1 MPTYDVS
8 IKKALSPQQADLID
22 HKERCS
28 ADREKLETAG
38 RLLGH
43 QVRIKRNEDE
53 YGLYTVS
60 EVRQENPDKIV
71 RMGQGGRERLGTSGE
86 FDARLDSQAP
96 RPALPDSDAEAQGEF
111 VERLD
116 DNGWHNG
123 LIAIAPHGGDI
134 EPHTDQQ
141 AERVAS
147 QLAGKGVSSWRCKGW
162 HPKGAFEHWHI
173 TSTDIHEASF
183 PLLNSVIS
191 RGFRYAVA
199 FHGFDDLNI
208 PHDILVGGVAPDAL
222 KENVKKAIEGV
233 VGSDFTVH
241 ITKPDDQFGGDD
253 KRNIV
258 NRLTAGGANGVQIEQ
273 KIGPRQKYARAI
285 ADAVADIY
293 DAKLGP

>member
-1 MPTYDVS
+1 MATYEAS
-8 IKKALSPQQADLID
+8 INKALDPEQAELID
-22 HKERCS
+22 RKEHCS

-43 QVRIKRNEDE
+43 QVRIKRNDNE

-60 EVRQENPDKIV
+60 EVRQENPDNIV
-71 RMGQGGRERLGTSGE
+71 RMGKGGRERLGTSDE
-86 FDARLDSQAP
+86 FDATLDSQVP
-96 RPALPDSDAEAQGEF
+96 RPALADSDAEAQGEF

-116 DNGWHNG
+116 DNGWHTG

-147 QLAGKGVSSWRCKGW
+147 QLAGKGVSAWRCKGW
-162 HPKGAFEHWHI
+162 HPRGAFKHWHI

-183 PLLNSVIS
+183 PLLNLAIS

-199 FHGFDDLNI
+199 FHGFEDPDI
-208 PHDILVGGVAPDAL
+208 EHDILIGGLAPDAL
-222 KENVKKAIEGV
+222 KENVKEAIEGV

-241 ITKPDDQFGGDD
+241 ITKPDEQFGGDD
-253 KRNIV
+253 RRNIV

-273 KIGPRQKYARAI
+273 KIGPREKYAPAI
-285 ADAVADIY
+285 ADAVAKVY
-293 DAKLGP
+293 ASEL